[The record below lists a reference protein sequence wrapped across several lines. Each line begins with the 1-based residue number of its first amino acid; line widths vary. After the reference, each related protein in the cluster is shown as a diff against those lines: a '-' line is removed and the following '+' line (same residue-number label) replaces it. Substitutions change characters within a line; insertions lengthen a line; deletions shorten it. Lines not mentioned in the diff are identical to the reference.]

1 MGQLGD
7 GLLFLPLPIGGV
19 DYRRVQHL
27 AGAVHHRHLAA
38 HAVARVQPHGDPPL
52 HRGLHQQG
60 LQVQGEVV
68 DGTLVRL
75 LSEVGADLPL
85 HGGLDQAVIG
95 VVRRRPDKVH
105 AGRAG
110 YHGPA
115 HRHVGGLRVQ
125 LHRDLEHPLPLTSV
139 DGQHLVALGPA
150 HRDLEVIVQAVDR
163 VLRLLGRSPGGQHAP
178 AQIQLPQLPAD
189 VGVVGDVLG
198 QDVAGPLKGVL
209 RRLHPLVRVQKV
221 QGRLT
226 GVHRRALSGEQP
238 GQGFQPLL
246 PGDGGPGAPLLLI
259 GAVQVLHLRQ
269 SGGRSDGVGE
279 LLGEL
284 ALVLD
289 SGGDLPLPGLQ
300 VPQVLKAV
308 RQPAQQL
315 VVHGAVELLAV
326 AGDKRDGGTLV
337 DEGHH
342 ILYMLR
348 RAFQLPGERL
358 KDGVHAKVSLVQK
371 SLPV

>member
-1 MGQLGD
+1 M
-7 GLLFLPLPIGGV
+7 
-19 DYRRVQHL
+19 
-27 AGAVHHRHLAA
+27 
-38 HAVARVQPHGDPPL
+38 
-52 HRGLHQQG
+52 
-60 LQVQGEVV
+60 

-110 YHGPA
+110 HHGPA
-115 HRHVGGLRVQ
+115 HRHVGGLPVQ

-150 HRDLEVIVQAVDR
+150 HRDLEVVVQAVDR

-178 AQIQLPQLPAD
+178 AQIQLPQLLRMSASSEISSARMSLAP
-189 VGVVGDVLG
+189 G
-198 QDVAGPLKGVL
+198 GVL

-289 SGGDLPLPGLQ
+289 SGGDLPFR
-300 VPQVLKAV
+300 AS
-308 RQPAQQL
+308 RF
-315 VVHGAVELLAV
+315 
-326 AGDKRDGGTLV
+326 
-337 DEGHH
+337 
-342 ILYMLR
+342 R
-348 RAFQLPGERL
+348 RY
-358 KDGVHAKVSLVQK
+358 
-371 SLPV
+371 

>member
-1 MGQLGD
+1 MASC
-7 GLLFLPLPIGGV
+7 FCRSPHRWGV

-110 YHGPA
+110 HHGPA

-125 LHRDLEHPLPLTSV
+125 LHRDLEHPLPLTPV
-139 DGQHLVALGPA
+139 DGQHLVALGPS

-189 VGVVGDVLG
+189 VGVVGDLLG
-198 QDVAGPLKGVL
+198 QDVTGPLEGVL
-209 RRLHPLVRVQKV
+209 RRLHPPCP
-221 QGRLT
+221 GPESP
-226 GVHRRALSGEQP
+226 GPPDGGPPPGPERRAAGP
-238 GQGFQPLL
+238 GVPAPL

-289 SGGDLPLPGLQ
+289 SGGDLPFR
-300 VPQVLKAV
+300 AS
-308 RQPAQQL
+308 RF
-315 VVHGAVELLAV
+315 
-326 AGDKRDGGTLV
+326 
-337 DEGHH
+337 
-342 ILYMLR
+342 R
-348 RAFQLPGERL
+348 RY
-358 KDGVHAKVSLVQK
+358 
-371 SLPV
+371 